1 MRALLTMTGLLLLGA
16 CQTLPEPPAAWEA
29 AVPGTTVFR
38 LERAVTIPPYT
49 AHVTFQGGR
58 VVSDV
63 EKDFY
68 LPHCQLYVRGPEDVA
83 QRVEPDR
90 FTVTGIGTEVDSVRA
105 RPLRLAAAGVM
116 VSGGAT
122 ADDYITILRLHSPRQ
137 PRVSHLECHHWE
149 DPTLFPRH
157 LRLDEINQALGE
169 YGILSPPAR

>member
-1 MRALLTMTGLLLLGA
+1 MRTLFTITGLLLLGA
-16 CQTLPEPPAAWEA
+16 CQTTPELPAAWEA
-29 AVPGTTVFR
+29 AAPVTTVFH
-38 LERAVTIPPYT
+38 LKRAVTIPPDT

-83 QRVEPDR
+83 QHVEPDR
-90 FTVTGIGTEVDSVRA
+90 FAVTGVDTEVDSVQA
-105 RPLRLAAAGVM
+105 RPLRLAALRLM

-122 ADDYITILRLHSPRQ
+122 ADDYITIFRLRSARQ
-137 PRVSHLECHHWE
+137 PRVTHLECHHWE

-169 YGILSPPAR
+169 YGILLPPAR